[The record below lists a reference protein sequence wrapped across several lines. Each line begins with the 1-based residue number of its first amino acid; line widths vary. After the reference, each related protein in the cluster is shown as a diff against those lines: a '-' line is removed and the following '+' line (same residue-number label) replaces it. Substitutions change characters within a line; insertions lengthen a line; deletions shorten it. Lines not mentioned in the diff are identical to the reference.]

1 MEPNAAV
8 AAESG
13 SVASVCNFS
22 ADSGATGASN
32 ARPNGR
38 WHIGVFIGLSAGL
51 VSGGGGGA
59 LRGGGVV
66 RSSAS
71 AAPAAAGDVGS
82 AVVTF
87 VPPATFGV
95 PSFTASS
102 VARTS
107 AAEISLS
114 RACKL
119 LAAVDA
125 SGSWA
130 VCAGGASALA
140 PVAAAHGASGGMLV
154 PSSSVLGTTEMTVA
168 AATVSA
174 GGGSQTS

>member
-13 SVASVCNFS
+13 SVASLCNFS
-22 ADSGATGASN
+22 TDSGATGTSN

-38 WHIGVFIGLSAGL
+38 RRIGVFIGLSAGL

-87 VPPATFGV
+87 GPPATFGV
-95 PSFTASS
+95 PSFTTSS
-102 VARTS
+102 VARTF

-114 RACKL
+114 ACNL
-119 LAAVDA
+119 LAAVDEV
-125 SGSWA
+125 GTWT

-154 PSSSVLGTTEMTVA
+154 PSSVLGTAEMTVA